1 MKQRRAVSV
10 LGALILAVC
19 IAALGVSCKNKVK
32 PETYDG
38 NYSGTWQLEDDRV
51 GYETY
56 KWDGSIDKNGNFSI
70 KFATSTINSVD
81 AVFKVSKD
89 GSFSGTANI
98 DMTDYSFKGKIKE
111 AVVSGTIFEKD
122 KLVGKIDGKKNN

>member
-10 LGALILAVC
+10 LGALILTVC

-32 PETYDG
+32 PEAYDG
-38 NYSGTWQLEDDRV
+38 NYSGTYTFTDEEQPRQWT
-51 GYETY
+51 GN
-56 KWDGSIDKNGNFSI
+56 IDKDGKFSI
-70 KFATSTINSVD
+70 EFTTTTNPVK
-81 AVFKVSKD
+81 AVFTVLTD
-89 GSFSGTANI
+89 GSFSGIANI
-98 DMTDYSFKGKIKE
+98 DMENYIFKGKIKE